1 MTSSPSSRSQRLTR
15 RMVLR
20 RMGLAASA
28 VYAAPLLTGVTQ
40 AHASDGSAGSAGSGS
55 GSGVV
60 SRPAPPRP
68 EIVVATPDAGG
79 IDLIASQGYA
89 LVERTSI
96 GIVTL
101 ELGRFTLPPNRSV
114 AQAEAEIS
122 GLVPGAIFDLNH
134 LYEPGELACVDGDC
148 QAFQLIG
155 WTDDA
160 RACPAGVTI
169 GMIDTTVNAEHA
181 ALSGVELSKVQV
193 LAADRTAG
201 SAIHGTAIA
210 ILLAGGAD
218 TRTPGLLSGVKL
230 VAAEAFHKAT
240 DGEDRADIFDI
251 ARAIDRLVQQDVSV
265 INMSFAGPANA
276 ILERVAAAAIERDVI
291 LVAAAGN
298 AGPQSEPLY
307 PAAYEGVVAV
317 TAVDGER
324 QVYRRAVNGAHI
336 DFAGPGVQLW
346 TAASVSGGRFR
357 SGTSYAAPFVSAALA
372 VARAQEPDTP
382 ADQLVSTL
390 AAQAADL
397 GDPGRD
403 DVFGWGLVQTEGI
416 CR

>member
-1 MTSSPSSRSQRLTR
+1 MTSSPFSRSARVTR
-15 RMVLR
+15 RTLLR
-20 RMGLAASA
+20 RMGIAASA
-28 VYAAPLLTGVTQ
+28 VYVAPVLTGVTR
-40 AHASDGSAGSAGSGS
+40 ARASDGSGGSAGSGS
-55 GSGVV
+55 GSGVAA
-60 SRPAPPRP
+60 RPAPPRP

-79 IDLIASQGYA
+79 LDLIAAQGYA
-89 LVERTSI
+89 LVERASI

-101 ELGRFTLPPNRSV
+101 ELGRFTLPPNRTV
-114 AQAEAEIS
+114 VEAEAQIT

-134 LYEPGELACVDGDC
+134 LYEPGELACADGDC

-181 ALSGVELSKVQV
+181 ALAGVELDKVPV
-193 LAADRTAG
+193 LAADRTVG
-201 SAIHGTAIA
+201 SAVHGTAIA
-210 ILLAGGAD
+210 ILLAGGTD
-218 TRTPGLLSGVKL
+218 TRTPGLLSGVRL
-230 VAAEAFHKAT
+230 VAAEAFHRAT
-240 DGEDRADIFDI
+240 DGEDRADTFDI
-251 ARAIDRLVQQDVSV
+251 ARAIDRLVQQGVSV
-265 INMSFAGPANA
+265 INMSFAGPANGV
-276 ILERVAAAAIERDVI
+276 LERVTAAANERGVI

-324 QVYRRAVNGAHI
+324 QVYRRAVNGPHI

-372 VARAQEPDTP
+372 VARAREPDTP
-382 ADQLVSTL
+382 STQLVSAL